1 MLRERVPS
9 AALQCTSIFDI
20 VYCQLITTYL
30 QYVNMEEKVK
40 IDSQTF
46 HSRLSTLTQAW
57 KADRRSGDALFGG
70 AGSLVVLMGKNEE
83 SATPHKNNAIHV
95 SVPYSNTHLAFESL
109 EN

>member
-1 MLRERVPS
+1 MLRKRVVRLCS
-9 AALQCTSIFDI
+9 VDLLTLVDLH
-20 VYCQLITTYL
+20 LITTYL
-30 QYVNMEEKVK
+30 QYINMADEVK

-83 SATPHKNNAIHV
+83 SATYHKNNAIHV
-95 SVPYSNTHLAFESL
+95 SIPYPNT
-109 EN
+109 